1 VKLTRSC
8 LNISVRGRTV
18 TVQGEGYLPG
28 HGSPD
33 FVVYSNTIEEWD
45 DGSEISE
52 EEKREV
58 LQQIEQEARSSGLRI
73 EIE

>member
-1 VKLTRSC
+1 
-8 LNISVRGRTV
+8 
-18 TVQGEGYLPG
+18 
-28 HGSPD
+28 
-33 FVVYSNTIEEWD
+33 VYSNTIEEWD